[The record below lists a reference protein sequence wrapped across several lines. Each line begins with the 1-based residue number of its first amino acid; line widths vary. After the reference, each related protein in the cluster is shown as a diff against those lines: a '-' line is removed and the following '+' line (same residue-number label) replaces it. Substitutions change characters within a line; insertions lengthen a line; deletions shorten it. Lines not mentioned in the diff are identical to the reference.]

1 MALKIKV
8 ELELTKTERVGVKKT
23 LEKILAKLRNP
34 KNWVQ
39 EELEIKNEETGEFQ
53 YCLLGAVQNVDGPY
67 ENLTQAYMLMNPPK
81 GWEFDL
87 DNGISEIVNG
97 GNLSDFV
104 NELGEEIA
112 EFNDHRRTTHKEIIT
127 YLKQLIKKV
136 SL

>member
-39 EELEIKNEETGEFQ
+39 EKLEIKNEETGEFQ
-53 YCLLGAVQNVDGPY
+53 YCLIGAVQNVDGPY
-67 ENLTQAYMLMNPPK
+67 ENLTQAYMLINPPK

-87 DNGISEIVNG
+87 DSGISEIVNG
-97 GNLSDFV
+97 GKLSDFV
-104 NELGEEIA
+104 NELEEEIT
-112 EFNDHRRTTHKEIIT
+112 EFNDHGRTTHKEIIT
-127 YLKQLIKKV
+127 YLKQLIKKI